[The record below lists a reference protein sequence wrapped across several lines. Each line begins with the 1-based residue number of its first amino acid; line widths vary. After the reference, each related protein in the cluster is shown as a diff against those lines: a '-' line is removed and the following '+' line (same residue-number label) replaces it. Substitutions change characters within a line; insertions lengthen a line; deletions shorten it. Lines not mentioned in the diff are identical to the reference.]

1 MSKVGL
7 YAKNAGLTC
16 QLKISVIQLIT
27 KQKRKASYHLSKFR
41 NGI

>member
-7 YAKNAGLTC
+7 YSKDAGLTW

-27 KQKRKASYHLSKFR
+27 MQKRKASYQSSQ
-41 NGI
+41 